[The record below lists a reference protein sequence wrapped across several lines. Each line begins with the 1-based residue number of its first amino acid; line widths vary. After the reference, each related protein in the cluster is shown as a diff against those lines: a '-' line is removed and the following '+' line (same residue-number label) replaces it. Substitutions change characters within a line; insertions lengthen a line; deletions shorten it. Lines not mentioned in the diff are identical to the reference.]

1 MPKNQPTAWVGWIYF
16 ASVMMM
22 LVGGLQIMAGLVAIF
37 KDNYYVVTQNQLL
50 VFDFTT
56 WGWAYLA
63 IGILIFAAG
72 LAVMFGKTWGMVVGT
87 ILAVIS
93 ILSNLAFM
101 SAYPLWSI
109 VAIVIDLLVIYA
121 LTMHGSEVRTTK

>member
-1 MPKNQPTAWVGWIYF
+1 
-16 ASVMMM
+16 
-22 LVGGLQIMAGLVAIF
+22 MAGLVAIF

-63 IGILIFAAG
+63 IGILIFCAG
-72 LAVMFGKTWGMVVGT
+72 LAVMAGRTWGMVIGT